1 MSTAEYIFGYTGGL
15 VLLGVLVWISIA
27 LHLAYTKIDL
37 ILTHLKNCPAIMVR
51 APLRHGGPWGKLLLV
66 GGISG
71 IITFPNFY
79 LKRGELNADDLSKLS
94 FMLRRKLLIMH
105 WSVILLLSAAFILW
119 VIGKIV
125 GWHH

>member
-15 VLLGVLVWISIA
+15 ILLGVLVWISIA

-79 LKRGELNADDLSKLS
+79 LKRGELNADDLSKLP